1 MVQSDGFHISVKA
14 RTSRPL
20 SIIRSLMSNA
30 LLQTERAFNYPMV
43 IFAAASM
50 GVNSASM
57 GVNSADDISHDL
69 DLGCHILYLNKDF
82 LTLRL
87 SLWEWR
93 RDLNSAA
100 LYLRR
105 AGACLLCAETDELT
119 WLWRAVTVS
128 TAEALVWWPIWGAT
142 DMVWYWVWA
151 KAGKEPICLAWHS
164 SWAAVDSAADGL
176 MWYSSGPAGVTSAA
190 AGWVA
195 RHWLLYR
202 TGDHCKPL

>member
-1 MVQSDGFHISVKA
+1 MASKEVNANAIFNLHLSSVLAITATPPPRLSWRGLWTISYPGGSRSLMVQSDGFHISVKA

-20 SIIRSLMSNA
+20 SIIRSLMSSA
-30 LLQTERAFNYPMV
+30 LLQTERAFNNPTV

-57 GVNSADDISHDL
+57 GVNSAEDISHDL

-100 LYLRR
+100 LYLRC

-119 WLWRAVTVS
+119 WLWRAGTVS
-128 TAEALVWWPIWGAT
+128 TAERLVWWPIWGAT
-142 DMVWYWVWA
+142 DVVWY
-151 KAGKEPICLAWHS
+151 PCR
-164 SWAAVDSAADGL
+164 D
-176 MWYSSGPAGVTSAA
+176 
-190 AGWVA
+190 
-195 RHWLLYR
+195 
-202 TGDHCKPL
+202 